1 MKIENISGSSEVL
14 TDYTNLA
21 IKRTVNGDI
30 SLSFLLPKTEHNAHA
45 FELVEEESVLTY
57 NGIDYR
63 IKQCVEQLVGVT
75 PVKSVTAPHIF
86 FDLIDEGF
94 RYDTLA
100 DGTHSINVVFDFIFR
115 DTGWT
120 FSIIDSFD
128 AEEFKDFGNDN
139 CLSLFKKALDQFEA
153 EYEIVGNDIRIY
165 KQIGSSPDFQFRYN
179 HNVKTFR
186 KTVDSSNLST
196 YIRGEGKKNK
206 DGKPVVTAEYTS
218 PLAGIYGI
226 KHAPIYSNE
235 TITKKSTLERHL
247 KANLQDKPEVTIELD
262 FVELKNAGYAVA
274 KPSLGDTVPTIYEPL
289 GVNLKLRIMEIE
301 EYPESNKA
309 PKITLASTLKTFAK
323 SVISYSKQLLD
334 KIYDEN
340 SGKLRYNVYDEAVQ
354 RATEALNNSLTQLEY
369 PEGMGIIARDP
380 NDPNRFV
387 ALRSSGLGVT
397 TDGGKTFKEA
407 ITADGVVTSV
417 LTAGQIKTNNIQIIG
432 NGDLFYW
439 DGNYLIAINAADRNK
454 FVRLDSRGLYVAKGA
469 VSIERPDGAVL
480 VNNGM
485 FAFNLAVQEK
495 PFYNTA
501 EVEFTGSYY
510 KSASTSYTNAEV
522 LYISHDARFLN
533 ITVAALLHYSETD
546 TPLNTYVRLE
556 EFDVD
561 DGVEKVVSEV
571 VISTEKDKTNYAQ
584 IQVDLGV
591 PTYKAR
597 NFYLR
602 FKSGWSGRSTM
613 IRTTRTWLNG

>member
-1 MKIENISGSSEVL
+1 MKIKNITGSSEVL
-14 TDYTNLA
+14 SGYTNLA

-30 SLSFLLPKTEHNAHA
+30 SLSFLLPKTEYNAHA

-63 IKQCVEQLVGVT
+63 IKQCVEQIVGVT
-75 PVKSVTAPHIF
+75 PVKSVTAQHVF
-86 FDLIDEGF
+86 FDLIDDF
-94 RYDTLA
+94 RYDTLTT
-100 DGTHSINVVFDFIFR
+100 GFKSINVIFDFIFR

-120 FSIIDSFD
+120 FSILDSFD
-128 AEEFKDFGNDN
+128 TEEFENFGNDN
-139 CLSLFKKALDQFEA
+139 CISLFKNALDRFEA
-153 EYEIVGNDIRIY
+153 EYEIVGRDVRIY
-165 KQIGSSPDFQFRYN
+165 KQVGSSPDFQFRYN

-196 YIRGEGKKNK
+196 YIRGEGKKDK
-206 DGKPVVTAEYTS
+206 DGKPLVTAEYTS

-226 KHAPIYSNE
+226 RHAPIYSNE
-235 TITKKSTLERHL
+235 TITKKATLERYL
-247 KANLQDKPEVTIELD
+247 KAKLQDKPEITIELD
-262 FVELKNAGYAVA
+262 FVELKNAGYEVA
-274 KPSLGDTVPTIYEPL
+274 KPGLGDTVPTIYEPL
-289 GVNLKLRIMEIE
+289 GVNLSLRVMEIE
-301 EYPESNKA
+301 EYPESNKT

-439 DGNYLIAINAADRNK
+439 DGNYLIAINEADRNK
-454 FVRLDSRGLYVAKGA
+454 FVRLDSSGLYVAKGA

-480 VNNGM
+480 VNNGK
-485 FAFNLAVQEK
+485 FAFNLAIQEK
-495 PFYNTA
+495 PFFNTTD
-501 EVEFTGSYY
+501 VEYMGGYY
-510 KSASTSYTNAEV
+510 RTASTSYTNAEV

-533 ITVAALLHYSETD
+533 INVGAILHYSETD
-546 TPLNTYVRLE
+546 ATLNTYIRLE

-561 DGVEKVVSEV
+561 GGLDKIVAEV
-571 VISTEKDKTNYAQ
+571 TIPTVKDKTNFAQ
-584 IQVDLGV
+584 INVDLGI

-597 NFYLR
+597 NFYLK
-602 FKSGWSGRSTM
+602 FKSGWEGRSTM
-613 IRTTRTWLNG
+613 VRTTRAWLNG

>member
-1 MKIENISGSSEVL
+1 MKITNITGSSEVL
-14 TDYTNLA
+14 SGYTNLA

-30 SLSFLLPKTEHNAHA
+30 SLSFLLPKTEQNAHA
-45 FELVEEESVLTY
+45 FDLVEEESVLTY

-75 PVKSVTAPHIF
+75 PVKSVTAPHVF
-86 FDLIDEGF
+86 FDLIDDF
-94 RYDTLA
+94 RYDTLTT
-100 DGTHSINVVFDFIFR
+100 GFKSINVIFDFIFR

-128 AEEFKDFGNDN
+128 TEEFENFGNDN
-139 CLSLFKKALDQFEA
+139 CISLFKNALDRFEA
-153 EYEIVGNDIRIY
+153 EYEIIGRDVRIF

-179 HNVKTFR
+179 HNVKTFK

-196 YIRGEGKKNK
+196 YIRGEGKRDNNG
-206 DGKPVVTAEYTS
+206 DPIVTAEYTS

-226 KHAPIYSNE
+226 RHAPIYSNE
-235 TITKKSTLERHL
+235 TITKKATLERYL
-247 KANLQDKPEVTIELD
+247 KAKLQDKPEITIELD

-289 GVNLKLRIMEIE
+289 DVSLNLRVMEIE
-301 EYPESNKA
+301 EYPESNTA
-309 PKITLASTLKTFAK
+309 PKVTLASTVKTFAK

-340 SGKLRYNVYDEAVQ
+340 SGKLRYDAYDEAVQ

-397 TDGGKTFKEA
+397 VDGGQTFKEA

-454 FVRLDSRGLYVAKGA
+454 FVRLDSSGLYVAKGA

-480 VNNGM
+480 VNNGK

-495 PFYNTA
+495 QFYDPA
-501 EVEFTGSYY
+501 VVEFTGSYY
-510 KSASTSYTNAEV
+510 QSDSTSYTNAEV

-533 ITVAALLHYSETD
+533 LTVAARIPYTGTTD
-546 TPLNTYVRLE
+546 PLNTYVRLS
-556 EFDVD
+556 EFDAD
-561 DGVEKVVSEV
+561 DGAESVVSEV
-571 VISTEKDKTNYAQ
+571 SIPTEKNKTNYAQ
-584 IQVDLGV
+584 IQVDLGI

-597 NFYLR
+597 NFYLQ
-602 FKSGWSGRSTM
+602 FKSGWSGRATM
-613 IRTTRTWLNG
+613 VRTTRAWLNG

>member
-1 MKIENISGSSEVL
+1 MKIKNITGSSEVL
-14 TDYTNLA
+14 TGYTNLA

-30 SLSFLLPKTEHNAHA
+30 SLSFLLPKTDHNAHA
-45 FELVEEESVLTY
+45 FDLVEEESVITY

-63 IKQCVEQLVGVT
+63 IKQCVDQLVGVT
-75 PVKSVTAPHIF
+75 PVKTVTAPHVF
-86 FDLIDEGF
+86 FDLIDEF
-94 RYDTLA
+94 RYDTLK
-100 DGTHSINVVFDFIFR
+100 DGVKSINVILDFIFR

-120 FSIIDSFD
+120 FSVIDSFD
-128 AEEFKDFGNDN
+128 TAEFENFGNDN
-139 CLSLFKKALDQFEA
+139 CISLFTHALDRFEA
-153 EYEIVGNDIRIY
+153 EYEIVGRDVRIR

-196 YIRGEGKKNK
+196 YIRGEGKKDNE
-206 DGKPVVTAEYTS
+206 GNPMVTAEYTS
-218 PLAGIYGI
+218 PLAGLYGI
-226 KHAPIYSNE
+226 RHAPIYTNE
-235 TITKKSTLERHL
+235 TITHKATLERYL
-247 KANLQDKPEVTIELD
+247 KAKLQDKPEITIELD
-262 FVELKNAGYAVA
+262 FVELKNAGYTVA
-274 KPSLGDTVPTIYEPL
+274 KPGLGDTVPTIYEPL
-289 GVNLKLRIMEIE
+289 DIKLNLRVMEIE

-309 PKITLASTLKTFAK
+309 PRITLASTLKTFAK

-334 KIYDEN
+334 KIYDGN

-439 DGNYLIAINAADRNK
+439 DGNYLIAINEADRNK

-480 VNNGM
+480 VNNGK
-485 FAFNLAVQEK
+485 FAFNLAIQEK
-495 PFYNTA
+495 PFFNTTD
-501 EVEFTGSYY
+501 VEYTGGYY
-510 KSASTSYTNAEV
+510 RTSSTSYTNAEV

-533 ITVAALLHYSETD
+533 INVGAILHYSETD
-546 TPLNTYVRLE
+546 PTLNTYVRLE
-556 EFDVD
+556 EFDVS
-561 DGVEKVVSEV
+561 DGLDKIVAEV
-571 VISTEKDKTNYAQ
+571 VIPTVKDKTNFAQ
-584 IQVDLGV
+584 INVDLGI

-597 NFYLR
+597 NFYLK

-613 IRTTRTWLNG
+613 IRTTRAWLNG